1 MEEHQLRNIK
11 QAIINFQ
18 EYIPAGKEKLLMIDS
33 MDIKDLLSSLDTVFE
48 LEEQA
53 IDVVRSRPYVTDHYE
68 NDIMFFAIQL
78 LNSMVP
84 SHNELKTYV
93 DYKNL
98 LRHRHVAYGFYN
110 TLEQKRIEVVDVL
123 DDTPIESLLYSG
135 LVEFYQNYYGNFT
148 DNQRAIKFLC
158 KFYPKDD
165 SLILKK
171 DATVS
176 AIYRHITNAG
186 TPSDFGFAFS
196 GIESIRENIRNLPVE
211 VIDLLLQKY
220 ELYKIV
226 NKGVYRNQVFTIIE
240 YSSIPVP
247 EKQKY
252 KFSFL
257 DSLLIADLMN
267 SSLYQKYGVQEH
279 LIRNYLHLDENLAS
293 DKLGLIVDDHQ
304 KSIYGYWTNSFNFNR
319 QFIIN
324 EKAIINI
331 HLHSD
336 NKQISVT
343 YIDNPSTEVI
353 FEYSY
358 QDWMLDKYRSI
369 ESEQKILE
377 FINEDYSQESEYIYR
392 PLKFSLLYINRY
404 RGMKSQIIDFD
415 HKFTYNVN
423 TKELKAS
430 FNSDEIPNF
439 YGNKVYSLSCIVGKN
454 GMGKTSTV
462 DFLRDT
468 FFRLI
473 HLIKEKHISCNN
485 GVVNELEYEPY
496 KIMENNIEFFIVF
509 HLGDQPYYLT
519 NINSTMTSG
528 ANAFNHKAYESR
540 NELSKV
546 VYFSSMLSVNQ
557 DSLFDIEELTTR
569 KEERKK
575 TDNEDENKSNKED
588 LAKSLIG
595 FRQVNYSEN
604 SSFIEKR
611 NVINNAIINKK
622 NKRAR
627 PFETVNKDL
636 CYQLAFLDYLEQEDS
651 SEYFDFPEDKNFF
664 VMSTLSEP
672 PEKQILVKNL
682 DKNLNSINQFL
693 TLPDAKLG
701 HFSSGQHAKFSFLSK
716 LYWFLEGHRK
726 YSKTFENLVGT
737 QLFSDDEALHEG
749 ETALLFIDEGELY
762 YHPEWQR
769 NYISILIDL
778 IHASRTESKIQI
790 VITTNSPFIISDV
803 LSEDISYLSKEDT
816 EFDQTFGQNIHKL
829 LTHNFFMKYT
839 IGEYSRKFIVDISE
853 LLSPDE
859 NNKIKPKISTFL
871 KQYFDRP
878 FESEQLYE
886 QISQLI
892 NKIGEQ
898 VYREKLMLTLS
909 QKLGKDAEL
918 DLLVKQRDELNFKI
932 EQFKLF
938 KERKDAE

>member
-1 MEEHQLRNIK
+1 MEEQQLRKIK
-11 QAIINFQ
+11 KAIMNFQ
-18 EYIPAGKEKLLMIDS
+18 QYIPAGKKKLLKIDS
-33 MDIKDLLSSLDTVFE
+33 MNIKELLSSLDNVFE

-53 IDVVRSRPYVTDHYE
+53 IEVVHSRPYVTDDYE

-78 LNSMVP
+78 LDSMVS
-84 SHNELKTYV
+84 SHNELKTY
-93 DYKNL
+93 DEYKNL

-110 TLEQKRIEVVDVL
+110 TIEQKRIKVVDVL
-123 DDTPIESLLYSG
+123 DDLLIESLLYSG
-135 LVEFYQNYYGNFT
+135 LVKFYQNYFGTFT

-158 KFYPKDD
+158 KFYPKDN
-165 SLILKK
+165 SSIGQKEK
-171 DATVS
+171 DATVK

-196 GIESIRENIRNLPVE
+196 GIESIRENIEYLPVE
-211 VIDLLLQKY
+211 IIDLLLQKY

-226 NKGVYRNQVFTIIE
+226 NKGVYRNQVFTIIN
-240 YSSIPVP
+240 YSALPVS

-267 SSLYQKYGVQEH
+267 SGLYQKYGVQEH
-279 LIRNYLHLDENLAS
+279 LIRNYLHLDENLTS
-293 DKLGLIVDDHQ
+293 DKLGLIIDNHK
-304 KSIYGYWTNSFNFNR
+304 KSIYGYWTNSCAFDR
-319 QFIIN
+319 QFIID
-324 EKAIINI
+324 EKAIINM

-336 NKQISVT
+336 NKQVSIT

-358 QDWMLDKYRSI
+358 QDWMLDNYRSI
-369 ESEQKILE
+369 ESEQKVLE
-377 FINEDYSQESEYIYR
+377 FINEDYSKESEYIHR
-392 PLKFSLLYINRY
+392 PLKFSLLYLNRY
-404 RGMKSQIIDFD
+404 RGIKSQLIDFD
-415 HKFTYNVN
+415 HKFTYDVN
-423 TKELKAS
+423 TKELKIS
-430 FNSDEIPNF
+430 LNSDEIPNF

-473 HLIKEKHISCNN
+473 HIIKEKRISCNN

-528 ANAFNHKAYESR
+528 AHSFNHKAYKSR

-557 DSLFDIEELTTR
+557 DSLFDIEELIKR
-569 KEERKK
+569 EKE
-575 TDNEDENKSNKED
+575 DNEED
-588 LAKSLIG
+588 YAKSLIDS
-595 FRQVNYSEN
+595 RHVDYSEN

-611 NVINNAIINKK
+611 NVIKNAIINKDT
-622 NKRAR
+622 RDR
-627 PFETVNKDL
+627 PSETFNKDL
-636 CYQLAFLDYLEQEDS
+636 CYQLAFLDYLVQE
-651 SEYFDFPEDKNFF
+651 ELLKYFDFPEDKNFF
-664 VMSTLSEP
+664 VLSTLSEP
-672 PEKQILVKNL
+672 PETQILVENL
-682 DKNLNSINQFL
+682 DENLNSISQFL

-716 LYWFLEGHRK
+716 LYWFLEGHGK
-726 YSKTFENLVGT
+726 YSKTFENLAGT
-737 QLFSDDEALHEG
+737 QLFSDDQALQKG
-749 ETALLFIDEGELY
+749 ETALLFVDEGELY

-769 NYISILIDL
+769 NYIKILIDL
-778 IHASRTESKIQI
+778 IHASKTESKFQI

-829 LTHNFFMKYT
+829 LTHNFFMNYT
-839 IGEYSRKFIVDISE
+839 IGEFSRKFIVDVSE

-859 NNKIKPKISTFL
+859 NNNIKPKISTFL
-871 KQYFDRP
+871 KQYFDTP

-886 QISQLI
+886 KMSQLI
-892 NKIGEQ
+892 NKIGEL

-909 QKLGKDAEL
+909 QKLGEDAEL
-918 DLLVKQRDELNFKI
+918 DLLVKQRDELNLKI
-932 EQFKLF
+932 KQFKLI
-938 KERKDAE
+938 KERKETE

>member
-1 MEEHQLRNIK
+1 MDEQQLRNIK

-18 EYIPAGKEKLLMIDS
+18 GYIPAGKEEFLTIDS
-33 MDIKDLLSSLDTVFE
+33 MDIKDLLSSLHTAFE

-53 IDVVRSRPYVTDHYE
+53 IDVVHARPYVTDDYE
-68 NDIMFFAIQL
+68 NDIMFFATQL
-78 LNSMVP
+78 LDSMVP
-84 SHNELKTYV
+84 IHNELKTY
-93 DYKNL
+93 DEYKKL
-98 LRHRHVAYGFYN
+98 LHHRHVAYGFYN
-110 TLEQKRIEVVDVL
+110 TIEQKRIEVVDVL
-123 DDTPIESLLYSG
+123 NDTPLESLLYSG
-135 LVEFYQNYYGNFT
+135 LVEFYQNYFGTFT

-158 KFYPKDD
+158 KFFPKDN
-165 SLILKK
+165 SLIEQKEK
-171 DATVS
+171 DATVK

-186 TPSDFGFAFS
+186 TPSDFGFAFG
-196 GIESIRENIRNLPVE
+196 GIERIREYIGYLPVE
-211 VIDLLLQKY
+211 IIDLLLQKY

-226 NKGVYRNQVFTIIE
+226 NKGVYRNQIFTIID
-240 YSSIPVP
+240 YSLIPDS

-267 SSLYQKYGVQEH
+267 SGLYEKYGVQEH
-279 LIRNYLHLDENLAS
+279 LIRNYLHLDQNLAS
-293 DKLGLIVDDHQ
+293 EKLELITDTNQ
-304 KSIYGYWTNSFNFNR
+304 KSYGYWTNSCAFDR

-336 NKQISVT
+336 NKQIAVT

-358 QDWMLDKYRSI
+358 PDWMLGNYRSI
-369 ESEQKILE
+369 ESEQKVLE
-377 FINEDYSQESEYIYR
+377 FINEDHSKESEYIYR
-392 PLKFSLLYINRY
+392 PLKFSLLYLNRY
-404 RGMKSQIIDFD
+404 RGMKSQLINFD
-415 HKFTYNVN
+415 HKFTYDIN

-430 FNSDEIPNF
+430 VNSDEIPNF

-473 HLIKEKHISCNN
+473 HIIKEKRISCNN

-519 NINSTMTSG
+519 NINSAMTSG
-528 ANAFNHKAYESR
+528 ANAFNHKAYKSR

-557 DSLFDIEELTTR
+557 DSLFDIEGLTTR
-569 KEERKK
+569 REKI
-575 TDNEDENKSNKED
+575 DNEEDNKSNKED
-588 LAKSLIG
+588 YAKSLIG
-595 FRQVNYSEN
+595 SRHVDYSEN

-611 NVINNAIINKK
+611 NVIKNAIINKDERDK
-622 NKRAR
+622 
-627 PFETVNKDL
+627 PSETFNKDL
-636 CYQLAFLDYLEQEDS
+636 FYQLAFLDYLSQEDFLN
-651 SEYFDFPEDKNFF
+651 YFDFPDDKIFF
-664 VMSTLSEP
+664 VMSNLSEL
-672 PEKQILVKNL
+672 PEKQVLVKNFNE
-682 DKNLNSINQFL
+682 NLNSISEFL

-716 LYWFLEGHRK
+716 LYWFLEGHGK
-726 YSKTFENLVGT
+726 YSKTLEDLVKNK
-737 QLFSDDEALHEG
+737 LFSDDEALQEG
-749 ETALLFIDEGELY
+749 ETALLFIDEGELF

-769 NYISILIDL
+769 NYIKILLDL
-778 IHASRTESKIQI
+778 IHASKTESKIQI

-816 EFDQTFGQNIHKL
+816 KFDQTFGQNIHKL
-829 LTHNFFMKYT
+829 LTHNFFMNYT
-839 IGEYSRKFIVDISE
+839 IGEFSREFIVDVSE

-859 NNKIKPKISTFL
+859 NNNIKPKISAFL
-871 KQYFDRP
+871 KQYFDTP

-886 QISQLI
+886 KMSQLI

-918 DLLVKQRDELNFKI
+918 DHLVKQRAELDHKI
-932 EQFKLF
+932 KQFKLI
-938 KERKDAE
+938 KERKETD

>member
-1 MEEHQLRNIK
+1 MDEQQLRNIK

-18 EYIPAGKEKLLMIDS
+18 GYIPAGKEEFLTIDS
-33 MDIKDLLSSLDTVFE
+33 MDIKDLLSSLHTAFE

-53 IDVVRSRPYVTDHYE
+53 IDLVHARPYVTDDYE
-68 NDIMFFAIQL
+68 NDIMFFATQL
-78 LNSMVP
+78 LDSMVP
-84 SHNELKTYV
+84 IHNELKTY
-93 DYKNL
+93 DEYKKL
-98 LRHRHVAYGFYN
+98 LHHRHVAYGFYN
-110 TLEQKRIEVVDVL
+110 TIEQKRIEVVDVL
-123 DDTPIESLLYSG
+123 NDTPLESLLYSG
-135 LVEFYQNYYGNFT
+135 LVEFYQNYFGTFT

-158 KFYPKDD
+158 KFFPKDN
-165 SLILKK
+165 SLIEQKEK
-171 DATVS
+171 DATVK

-186 TPSDFGFAFS
+186 TPSDFGFAFG
-196 GIESIRENIRNLPVE
+196 GIERIREYIGYLPVE
-211 VIDLLLQKY
+211 IIDLLLQKY

-226 NKGVYRNQVFTIIE
+226 NKGVYRNQIFTIID
-240 YSSIPVP
+240 YSLIPDS

-267 SSLYQKYGVQEH
+267 SGLYEKYGVQEH
-279 LIRNYLHLDENLAS
+279 LIRNYLHLDQNLAS
-293 DKLGLIVDDHQ
+293 EKLELITDTNQ
-304 KSIYGYWTNSFNFNR
+304 KSYGYWTNSCAFDR

-336 NKQISVT
+336 NKQIAVT

-358 QDWMLDKYRSI
+358 PDWMLGNYRSI
-369 ESEQKILE
+369 ESEQKVLE
-377 FINEDYSQESEYIYR
+377 FINEDHSKESEYIYR
-392 PLKFSLLYINRY
+392 PLKFSLLYLNRY
-404 RGMKSQIIDFD
+404 RGMKSQLINFD
-415 HKFTYNVN
+415 HKFTYDIN

-430 FNSDEIPNF
+430 VNSDEIPNF

-473 HLIKEKHISCNN
+473 HIIKEKRISCNN

-519 NINSTMTSG
+519 NINSAMTSG
-528 ANAFNHKAYESR
+528 ANAFNHKAYKSR

-557 DSLFDIEELTTR
+557 DSLFDIEGLTTR
-569 KEERKK
+569 REKI
-575 TDNEDENKSNKED
+575 DNEEDNKSNKED
-588 LAKSLIG
+588 YAKSLIG
-595 FRQVNYSEN
+595 SRHVDYSEN

-611 NVINNAIINKK
+611 NVIKNAIINKDERDK
-622 NKRAR
+622 
-627 PFETVNKDL
+627 PSETFNKDL
-636 CYQLAFLDYLEQEDS
+636 FYQLAFLDYLSQEDFLN
-651 SEYFDFPEDKNFF
+651 YFDFPDDKIFF
-664 VMSTLSEP
+664 VMSNLSEL
-672 PEKQILVKNL
+672 PEKQVLVKNFNE
-682 DKNLNSINQFL
+682 NLNSISEFL

-716 LYWFLEGHRK
+716 LYWFLEGHGK
-726 YSKTFENLVGT
+726 YSKTLEDLVKN
-737 QLFSDDEALHEG
+737 QLFSDDEALQEG
-749 ETALLFIDEGELY
+749 ETALLFIDEGELF

-769 NYISILIDL
+769 NYIKILLDL
-778 IHASRTESKIQI
+778 IHASKTESKIQI

-816 EFDQTFGQNIHKL
+816 KFDQTFGQNIHKL
-829 LTHNFFMKYT
+829 LTHNFFMNYT
-839 IGEYSRKFIVDISE
+839 IGEFSREFIVDVSE

-859 NNKIKPKISTFL
+859 NNNIKPKISAFL
-871 KQYFDRP
+871 KQYFDTP

-886 QISQLI
+886 KMSQLI

-918 DLLVKQRDELNFKI
+918 DHLVKQRAELDHKI
-932 EQFKLF
+932 KQFKLI
-938 KERKDAE
+938 KERKETD